1 MVKIITNQNGTKG
14 FNCGDTFIYD
24 PYTDE
29 TMRSIVDPKKY
40 YGLTDKELIHF
51 KHLKPKKEKPKPKY
65 EDLVKKLKG
74 MKFFIVRW
82 CGDESSPC
90 SHTVDDPIKFF
101 NEYCYGDDVV
111 EDLKDLTVGERYN
124 VNEMM
129 QDIEILRYE

>member
-1 MVKIITNQNGTKG
+1 MLKVITNQFSSKG
-14 FNCGDTFIYD
+14 FMVEGTFITD
-24 PYTDE
+24 PYLSE
-29 TMRSIVDPKKY
+29 CGRYPVDPIKH
-40 YGLTDKELIHF
+40 YGLTKSQLKDF
-51 KHLKPKKEKPKPKY
+51 KHLKPKPPKPEPKY

-101 NEYCYGDDVV
+101 NEYCYSNDVLI
-111 EDLKDLTVGERYN
+111 DLKELSVGERYN
-124 VNEMM
+124 VDEMM

>member
-1 MVKIITNQNGTKG
+1 MLKIITDQIGKKG
-14 FNCGDTFIYD
+14 FIVDNTFITN
-24 PYTDE
+24 PYYREDLGVE
-29 TMRSIVDPKKY
+29 VDPIEY
-40 YGLTDKELIHF
+40 YGLTDDQLTQF
-51 KHLKPKKEKPKPKY
+51 KQMKPEPPEPEPKY

-101 NEYCYGDDVV
+101 NEYCYGNDVLI
-111 EDLKDLTVGERYN
+111 DLKELSVGERYN
-124 VNEMM
+124 VDEMM

>member
-1 MVKIITNQNGTKG
+1 MLKVITNQFSSKG
-14 FNCGDTFIYD
+14 FMVEGTFITD
-24 PYTDE
+24 PFLSECGRYP
-29 TMRSIVDPKKY
+29 VDPIKH
-40 YGLTDKELIHF
+40 YGLTKSQLKDF
-51 KHLKPKKEKPKPKY
+51 KHLKPKPPKPEPKY

-101 NEYCYGDDVV
+101 NEYCYGNHVLI
-111 EDLKDLTVGERYN
+111 DLKELTVGERYN
-124 VNEMM
+124 VDEMM

>member
-1 MVKIITNQNGTKG
+1 MLKVITNQFNSKG
-14 FNCGDTFIYD
+14 FMIEGTFITD
-24 PYTDE
+24 PYLSE
-29 TMRSIVDPKKY
+29 CGRYPVDPIKH
-40 YGLTDKELIHF
+40 YGLTKSQLKDF
-51 KHLKPKKEKPKPKY
+51 KHLKPKPPKPEPKY

-101 NEYCYGDDVV
+101 NEHCYGNDVLI
-111 EDLKDLTVGERYN
+111 DLKELTVGERYN
-124 VNEMM
+124 VDEMM